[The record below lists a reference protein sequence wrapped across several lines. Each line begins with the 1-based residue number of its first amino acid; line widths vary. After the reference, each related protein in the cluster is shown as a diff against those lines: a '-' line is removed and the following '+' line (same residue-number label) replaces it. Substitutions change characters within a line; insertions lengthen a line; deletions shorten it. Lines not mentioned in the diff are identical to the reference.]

1 MLFLRFL
8 PLQSDY
14 ALSTV
19 DFVML
24 AGRLQIVELQQSER
38 IGNKRSDVEAEGRSE
53 HANILI

>member
-1 MLFLRFL
+1 
-8 PLQSDY
+8 
-14 ALSTV
+14 
-19 DFVML
+19 ML